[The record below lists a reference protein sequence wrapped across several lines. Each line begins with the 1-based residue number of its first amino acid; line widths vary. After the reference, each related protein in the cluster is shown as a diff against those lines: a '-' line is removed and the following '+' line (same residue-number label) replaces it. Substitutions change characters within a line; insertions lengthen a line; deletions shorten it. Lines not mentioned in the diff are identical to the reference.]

1 MLRDFERVLVVEDD
15 AALCAAIAR
24 IVSGW
29 GELELSEAATAA
41 EARSLLAEPPP
52 PDLVIIDVHLP
63 DETAFGV
70 LESAQKL
77 SPAPIV
83 VAMSGKAS
91 PDEAFRLAQAGVRA
105 YLPKPFSIQELASSA
120 ETASSEAPDLD
131 PLITAWVGRVP
142 MRELQRKVRRVMLKE
157 ALAQTEGSRSGAARL
172 LHVTRQAV
180 QQMVRSKD
188 ATVVVGS
195 EAKPTASP
203 LAASPDRR
211 PVDRA

>member
-1 MLRDFERVLVVEDD
+1 MPRDFDRVLVVEDD

-29 GELELSEAATAA
+29 GELEVQQAATAA
-41 EARSLLAEPPP
+41 QARSLLAEPPP
-52 PDLVIIDVHLP
+52 PNLLIIDVRLP

-70 LESAQKL
+70 LEAARQL
-77 SPAPIV
+77 SPAPLV

-105 YLPKPFSIQELASSA
+105 YLPKPFSIQDLASTVEA
-120 ETASSEAPDLD
+120 ACSEAPDLE
-131 PLITAWVGRVP
+131 PMITAWVGRVP
-142 MRELQRKVRRVMLKE
+142 MRELQREVRRVMVKE

-180 QQMVRSKD
+180 QQMLRSKD
-188 ATVVVGS
+188 APAAAGPEPRHGTR
-195 EAKPTASP
+195 P
-203 LAASPDRR
+203 LASSPPRRRGDR
-211 PVDRA
+211 D

>member
-1 MLRDFERVLVVEDD
+1 MLRDFERVFVVEDD

-41 EARSLLAEPPP
+41 EARSMLAEPPP

-70 LESAQKL
+70 LEAAREL

-83 VAMSGKAS
+83 VAISGKAS

-105 YLPKPFSIQELASSA
+105 YLPKPFSIQELASTV
-120 ETASSEAPDLD
+120 ETACSEAPDLE
-131 PLITAWVGRVP
+131 PMITAWVGRVP
-142 MRELQRKVRRVMLKE
+142 MRELQREVRRVMVKE

-188 ATVVVGS
+188 APAAVDP
-195 EAKPTASP
+195 EAKRPAGP
-203 LAASPDRR
+203 LAASPHRR
-211 PVDRA
+211 PVDRD